1 MDIKR
6 QKRPSVGSLV
16 TTSALNTKIREV
28 ETKVTCDIGLV
39 KERDY
44 NAKRSEIKAKYF
56 TTSDKIY

>member
-1 MDIKR
+1 M
-6 QKRPSVGSLV
+6 